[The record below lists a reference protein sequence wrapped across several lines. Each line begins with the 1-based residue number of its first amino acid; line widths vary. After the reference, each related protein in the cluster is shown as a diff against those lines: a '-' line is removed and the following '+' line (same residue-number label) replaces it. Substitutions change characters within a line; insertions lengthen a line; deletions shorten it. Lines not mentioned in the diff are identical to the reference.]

1 MLCSL
6 AFSTWVQAKLL
17 RMTPEARQKY
27 EEKMQRQ
34 NAKKAMKTKAVR
46 I

>member
-1 MLCSL
+1 MCPLL
-6 AFSTWVQAKLL
+6 PLFQAKVL

-34 NAKKAMKTKAVR
+34 NTKKAMKSKVMR
-46 I
+46 M